1 MKRSNSLRSVMAGIA
16 ATMLLFSCSSNDD
29 NKEEI
34 EQPEEP
40 GTEQPVDVLPK
51 DETWV
56 IYNGSPDW
64 SGGIYALNDN
74 KSRVINL
81 SGLSFLQLKSS
92 LGGRAL
98 GKTLYKVNDVSNTK
112 QGINKMGFN
121 AAGNI
126 VDQGFLPSLSNAYE
140 SNFLVASETEGY
152 YWDKVR
158 GGLKLQKFNPTTMER
173 TGEIDFSSLSEGQ
186 PLESV
191 GQLIIAK
198 RDNKL
203 YLDLLLGD
211 KAAGNWQVTP
221 VVKEVAIAV
230 YDLTTQKIENVTKIG
245 GTTNLGVFIDHI
257 LWSLD
262 EVTGDLY
269 FGTVADM
276 KTQPS
281 DFSSKILRIKKGE
294 TTFDTTFALDMKTYQ
309 FPAEFNRIFAHNG
322 KIYTTIPSR
331 AVSYYGGGQHG
342 VRYRDDVWFWNEID
356 ATTKK
361 ATRLNIPPD
370 NFYCTQNPFFHNG
383 EIYFVSNNTGD
394 GFSGVN
400 QYNPATGVI
409 KETFRLKESGRLQ
422 GFNIIKN

>member
-1 MKRSNSLRSVMAGIA
+1 MKRSNSLRSVLAGIA
-16 ATMLLFSCSSNDD
+16 ACMLLFSCSSNDD
-29 NKEEI
+29 NNT
-34 EQPEEP
+34 PEN
-40 GTEQPVDVLPK
+40 GNNDDTLPK
-51 DETWV
+51 NETWI
-56 IYNGSPDW
+56 IYNGAANW
-64 SGGIYALNDN
+64 SGGVYALKDN
-74 KSRVINL
+74 KSREINL
-81 SGLSFLQLKSS
+81 SGLPFLQVTSS
-92 LGGRAL
+92 LGGRTFEKSL
-98 GKTLYKVNDVSNTK
+98 FKVNDVSNAK
-112 QGINKMGFN
+112 QGINKMGLD
-121 AAGNI
+121 ASGKV

-140 SNFLVASETEGY
+140 TNFLIASATEGY
-152 YWDKVR
+152 YWDRVR
-158 GGLKLQKFNPTTMER
+158 GGLKLQTFNPATMER

-186 PLESV
+186 PLESI

-211 KAAGNWQVTP
+211 KASGNWQVTP

-230 YDLTTQKIENVTKIG
+230 YDLTAKKIENVTKMG
-245 GTTNLGVFIDHI
+245 NTTNLGVFIDHV

-269 FGTVADM
+269 FASVGDM

-281 DFSSKILRIKKGE
+281 DYSSKILRIKKGE
-294 TTFDTTFALDMKTYQ
+294 VNFDTTFAIDMKSYQ
-309 FPAEFNRIFAHNG
+309 FPAEFNRLFAYNN

-356 ATTKK
+356 VTTKK

-370 NFYCTQNPFFHNG
+370 NFYTTQNPFFHNG
-383 EIYFVSNNTGD
+383 DIYFLSNSTTD

-400 QYNPATGVI
+400 QYNPVTKEI
-409 KETFRLKESGRLQ
+409 KETFRLKESGRIQ
-422 GFNIIKN
+422 GFNIIKD